1 MIAYSPRMLGVLS
14 AVEIAAMSLGISFMR
29 LTNVGQQISA
39 AMVQSSE
46 VCMQVSRVGQLVSV
60 LVKPD

>member
-1 MIAYSPRMLGVLS
+1 MTAYSSRMLGVLS

-39 AMVQSSE
+39 AMVQSGE
-46 VCMQVSRVGQLVSV
+46 VCMQVS
-60 LVKPD
+60 